1 MDAYAKRFN
10 APMSSHSV
18 QSYSAMMV
26 LRDALER
33 AGSADRAKVREAL
46 AKTNLADHILPQGP
60 IQFDKTGENSGAQS
74 ALLQNQSGR
83 TVVVG
88 PSQFAEAKPI
98 FPVPRWARS

>member
-1 MDAYAKRFN
+1 
-10 APMSSHSV
+10 
-18 QSYSAMMV
+18 MMV

-60 IQFDKTGENSGAQS
+60 IRFDRTGENAGAQS
-74 ALLQNQSGR
+74 VLLQNQGGR

-88 PSQFAEAKPI
+88 PSEFAEAKAV
-98 FPVPRWARS
+98 FPVPRWGRS